1 MYDVLTFLLE
11 MFWRD
16 RVCKNSYDEWKAIR
30 KMNKKPFER
39 IVFFQNQLNQNHNFR
54 CNVMRAWMKIV
65 DEMER
70 TDLRGITMKTN
81 EVTAHCMSYE
91 S

>member
-11 MFWRD
+11 MWRD
-16 RVCKNSYDEWKAIR
+16 GVCKNSDDEWKAIR

-39 IVFFQNQLNQNHNFR
+39 LVIFQNQLNQNHNFR
-54 CNVMRAWMKIV
+54 CNMRRAWMQIV

-70 TDLRGITMKTN
+70 TDLRGIMMKKN
-81 EVTAHCMSYE
+81 DPTAHFMHYE
-91 S
+91 G